1 MRRTIS
7 IIAALLL
14 VASTQ
19 SLGAEKRSI
28 KWVAS
33 IYSDASGVPLNHP
46 EGVACT
52 DDYFVVADT
61 GNSRLLRYSYKG
73 ETITMDAAFPLP
85 KSYPIRVR
93 VNSKD
98 QIYFLDGRERRI
110 EIIGSSGEDTT
121 PLTYKSLPFSTE
133 VVPRS
138 FAIDRDDNIY
148 LLDVFSR
155 LVVVLE
161 PDGQYLRSLSFPEEF
176 GFLCDVAVDRQ
187 KNVFLLDGV
196 EAVVYFAARGS
207 DHFSAL
213 TESMRT
219 FMNFPTSLSLDGRG
233 VLYLVDQ
240 YGSGLG
246 LVAQDG
252 SFLGREL
259 GLGWKDGGLYYP
271 SQICVSQN
279 GSVFIADR
287 GNSRVQ
293 LFTVGE
299 GGSVVGAEGTATAE

>member
-1 MRRTIS
+1 VRRVIS
-7 IIAALLL
+7 IVAVLLL

-33 IYSDASGVPLNHP
+33 VYADASGIALKHP

-52 DDYFVVADT
+52 DEYFVVADT
-61 GNSRLLRYSYKG
+61 GNSRLLRYSYQG

-98 QIYFLDGRERRI
+98 EIYFLDGRERRI
-110 EIIGSSGEDTT
+110 EIIGASGQETA
-121 PLTYKSLPFSTE
+121 PLAYKSLPFSTE

-148 LLDVFSR
+148 LLDVFSQ
-155 LVVVLE
+155 LVLVLE
-161 PDGQYLRSLSFPEEF
+161 PDGQYLRHVPFPEKY
-176 GFLCDVAVDRQ
+176 GFFCDLAVDRQ

-196 EAVVYFAARGS
+196 EAVVYFAARDS

-213 TESMRT
+213 TQSMRT
-219 FMNFPTSLSLDGRG
+219 FMNFPTSLALDGRG
-233 VLYLVDQ
+233 VMYLVDQ
-240 YGSGLG
+240 YGSGLA
-246 LVAQDG
+246 LVRQDG
-252 SFLGREL
+252 SFLGRKL

-279 GSVFIADR
+279 GSIFIADR

-293 LFTVGE
+293 MFTVGE
-299 GGSVVGAEGTATAE
+299 GESVGRADETATPE